1 LNTPVLVAGLA
12 RTEPNFNGKSSLSS
26 RSGPSAIA
34 RVPRRLSP
42 AWPLHPLAGVPN
54 R

>member
-1 LNTPVLVAGLA
+1 LNTPLLVAGLA

-26 RSGPSAIA
+26 RWRCAAFA
-34 RVPRRLSP
+34 RAEAALAR
-42 AWPLHPLAGVPN
+42 AWPLHALAGVAD